1 MPVTTRDRTDG
12 SSEVVAAEHE
22 AHVLDGCGLSDV
34 LGVDLADGMQVQQP
48 NGALNLRDQAKPL
61 ATLVPRLV
69 LCMLNLL
76 KKLHPH

>member
-1 MPVTTRDRTDG
+1 MPILPAYRTDG
-12 SSEVVAAEHE
+12 GSEVVAAEHE
-22 AHVLDGCGLSDV
+22 AHVLNGCGLGDV

-61 ATLVPRLV
+61 AALVPRLV